1 MPERI
6 SFEFRVSSFELK
18 KIEEY
23 KAENHNQQIQISVG
37 FYFFSGTRDPEL
49 ETRNFFNLFD
59 LNQGRPCFFGI
70 KHGQKI
76 MKGEAAMKSSRKIIS
91 IDEEKCTGCGLC
103 VPSCAEGA
111 IEIIDGKARLVSD
124 RYCDGLG
131 ACLGEC
137 PAGAL
142 KIIEAEADAFDEKA
156 VREHLTVRDRKPEP
170 PEQPTM
176 ACGCPSAMIRT
187 FRPASQKSVRV
198 REGNEPA
205 QESALTHWP
214 VQIRL
219 VPPTAPFLKGAE
231 LLVAADCTPLA
242 YPDFHRDLLKGK
254 VVLLGCPKFDDTE
267 AYVQKFRGIFE
278 KSDIRRIT
286 AVVME
291 VPCCRGLPVI
301 LQKAMAL
308 AGKHIPLDT
317 VVISTEGKK
326 MN

>member
-1 MPERI
+1 
-6 SFEFRVSSFELK
+6 
-18 KIEEY
+18 
-23 KAENHNQQIQISVG
+23 
-37 FYFFSGTRDPEL
+37 
-49 ETRNFFNLFD
+49 
-59 LNQGRPCFFGI
+59 
-70 KHGQKI
+70 
-76 MKGEAAMKSSRKIIS
+76 MKSLRKIIS

-111 IEIIDGKARLVSD
+111 IEIVDGKARLVSD

-142 KIIEAEADAFDEKA
+142 KVIEAEADAFDEEA

-187 FRPASQKSVRV
+187 FRPAPQRSVRGPG
-198 REGNEPA
+198 RERTGAA

-308 AGKHIPLDT
+308 AGKHIPTGHGRDIDRREEDELKLKAGPRGPAPNQPLARYLFILQPEPEPASCLLPVLPMSFPYQEPT
-317 VVISTEGKK
+317 GNSARVRRSRPQP
-326 MN
+326 